1 MKAQG
6 PNYWT
11 AEEFLN
17 LLVFKGHL
25 ERALGHASQQLL
37 GFSEW
42 ALGVSSGLGPGGL
55 GSQLGRITDS
65 CVGLPSHPVSG
76 LVFLTGN
83 T

>member
-1 MKAQG
+1 MKALG

-11 AEEFLN
+11 TEKFLN

-25 ERALGHASQQLL
+25 ERTLGHASQQLL

-42 ALGVSSGLGPGGL
+42 ALRVSSGLGSGGL
-55 GSQLGRITDS
+55 GSELGRITDP
-65 CVGLPSHPVSG
+65 CVDLPSHPVSG

-83 T
+83 M